1 MVFNSVDFLIFFPIV
16 LLVYFFVPRKIRYI
30 WLLVASY
37 YFYMSWNPKYV
48 VLIAL
53 STVIT
58 YLSGVLLGK
67 AGAIRDARKEK
78 RTKNWIVAGSFVT
91 NLGILFF
98 FKYFDFALMNLNRVL
113 GRLGI
118 EMIEKPFDV
127 LLPVGISF
135 YTFQALSYTM
145 DVYRKEIAPEKNLL
159 KYALFV
165 SFFPQLVAG
174 PIERSTKLMKQVQKV
189 HTFRLWNYDN
199 ITGGAAIMLWG
210 YFMKMVVADRLA
222 ITVDT
227 VFGNYGAYD
236 AGVLILSAVL
246 FAFQIY
252 CDFGS
257 YSMIAVG
264 CAKVMGFE
272 LMENFNTP
280 YFATSIKEFWRRWH
294 ISLSTWF
301 RDYLYIPL
309 GGNRKGKWRKYLN
322 LMITFLVSG
331 LWHGASFSF
340 VVWGGLHGLYQVVGE
355 LTKPVREKIVAAC
368 KVRTDS
374 FWYRGV
380 QGLITFVLVDFAW
393 IFFRCSSLGESL
405 HYIKCMFG
413 GFDLSVW
420 SDAARLAPG
429 LSAPEFWIALISLAI
444 LLLVDMVRYYKG
456 MLLYEYLNT
465 KALWLRWGV
474 YLFLAA
480 VIFLFGVYGPAYNA
494 TEFIYFQ
501 F

>member
-1 MVFNSVDFLIFFPIV
+1 MVFNSVDFLVFFPVV
-16 LLVYFFVPRKIRYI
+16 LIIYFLIPKKLRYF

-37 YFYMSWNPKYV
+37 YFYMSWNPKYA
-48 VLIAL
+48 VLIAV

-58 YLSGVLLGK
+58 YLSGIGLGK
-67 AGAIRDARKEK
+67 AGKIKDKKKEILAK
-78 RTKNWIVAGSFVT
+78 KWIVAGSFVT

-98 FKYFDFALMNLNRVL
+98 FKYFDFALIQVNRVL
-113 GRLGI
+113 GRIGVQ
-118 EMIEKPFDV
+118 MIDKPFDV

-145 DVYRKEIAPEKNLL
+145 DVYRKEIEPEKNLL

-174 PIERSTKLMKQVQKV
+174 PIERSTKLMKQVQQV
-189 HTFRLWNYDN
+189 HTFRLWNYEN

-222 ITVDT
+222 ICVDM
-227 VFGNYGAYD
+227 VFGDFASYD
-236 AGVLILSAVL
+236 AMVLVLAAVL

-264 CAKVMGFE
+264 CAKIMGFE

-280 YFATSIKEFWRRWH
+280 YFSTSVKEFWRRWH
-294 ISLSTWF
+294 ISLSSWF

-309 GGNRKGKWRKYLN
+309 GGNRKGKCRKYLN

-340 VVWGGLHGLYQVVGE
+340 VVWGGLHGLYQVIGE
-355 LTKPVREKIVAAC
+355 LTEPVRKKCVEVC
-368 KVRTDS
+368 RLRTDW
-374 FWYRGV
+374 FVCKLFRGLV
-380 QGLITFVLVDFAW
+380 TFALVDFAW
-393 IFFRCSSLGESL
+393 IFFRCSSLTESMQ
-405 HYIKCMFG
+405 YIRCIVAG
-413 GFDLSVW
+413 IGTIPLG
-420 SDAARLAPG
+420 AASFALPG
-429 LSAPEFWIALISLAI
+429 LTGVELAI
-444 LLLVDMVRYYKG
+444 AFVSLILLFLVDSVRYSKQ

-465 KALWLRWGV
+465 KKLYLRWGV
-474 YLFLAA
+474 YIILIAC
-480 VIFLFGVYGPAYNA
+480 IFLFGIYGPAYNA